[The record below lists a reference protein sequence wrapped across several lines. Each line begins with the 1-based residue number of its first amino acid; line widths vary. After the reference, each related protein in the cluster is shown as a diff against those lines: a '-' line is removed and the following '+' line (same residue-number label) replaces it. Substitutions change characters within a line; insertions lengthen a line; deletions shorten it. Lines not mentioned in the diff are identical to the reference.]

1 MFKKNKKNHAYKNI
15 KSRILYMKKTN
26 CECGSSYRSSDR
38 KRHELTKVHLDF
50 IKTGTSS
57 TASTVDIYEDD
68 SVNTIAENVDLN
80 ASDFLIDLNNDKYI
94 SPSDI
99 EKQKK
104 EEELQR
110 KEDEKNN
117 KLYEKNI
124 KMLRKVK
131 PVVVKEEDIVDDEI
145 FSSTPTPIHGVEKL
159 ILLKKVQQYK
169 VMFKQE
175 LKSFKIKKNPNI
187 KELQDAID
195 EMMCI
200 IETRSTD
207 EFITDGI
214 LHSLKVVEG
223 VSANTKNYN
232 ITGLSDMLKLNVEFR
247 SLCKQLYLKHG
258 SFASI
263 SPEYKMMFLVFTT
276 AYICRNKNIH
286 KQEINNFLDQP
297 IEINYN
303 NIN

>member
-1 MFKKNKKNHAYKNI
+1 MNNVNDSTKTVPTNNNI
-15 KSRILYMKKTN
+15 Y
-26 CECGSSYRSSDR
+26 ESDS
-38 KRHELTKVHLDF
+38 E
-50 IKTGTSS
+50 I
-57 TASTVDIYEDD
+57 STVEAVNLEDD
-68 SVNTIAENVDLN
+68 
-80 ASDFLIDLNNDKYI
+80 FLADLNNDKYI
-94 SPSDI
+94 SQSEID
-99 EKQKK
+99 KK
-104 EEELQR
+104 KKLEELQR

-117 KLYEKNI
+117 RLYEKNI
-124 KMLRKVK
+124 KQLRKVVK
-131 PVVVKEEDIVDDEI
+131 PVVVKEEDVEDEI
-145 FSSTPTPIHGVEKL
+145 FSSTPTPIHGAEKL
-159 ILLKKVQQYK
+159 MLLKKVQQYK

-223 VSANTKNYN
+223 VTANTRNYN
-232 ITGLSDMLKLNVEFR
+232 ISGLSDMLRMNSEFR

-276 AYICRNKNIH
+276 AYICRNKNMH
-286 KQEINNFLDQP
+286 KQEINAFLDQP